1 MDILSKIFNVIGTVL
16 KTILPPSPFDGLL
29 SKFAAIPYLG
39 YLNWFVPVGEIL
51 SVLLLWLGA
60 YGLFLL
66 YSIFMRW
73 LKVIGD

>member
-1 MDILSKIFNVIGTVL
+1 MDLLSKIFGVIANVL
-16 KTILPPSPFDGLL
+16 KTILPTSPFEGLL
-29 SKFAAIPYLG
+29 SKFGSIPYLG
-39 YLNWFVPVGEIL
+39 YLNWFVPIGEML